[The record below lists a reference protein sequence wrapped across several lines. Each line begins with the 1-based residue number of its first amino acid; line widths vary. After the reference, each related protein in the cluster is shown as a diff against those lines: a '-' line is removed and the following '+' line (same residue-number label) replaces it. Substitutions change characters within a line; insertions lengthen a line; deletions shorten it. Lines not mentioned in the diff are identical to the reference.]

1 MDKSEI
7 KTYTMGREVGRG
19 SGWGK
24 QRIKKKYTKY

>member
-7 KTYTMGREVGRG
+7 KTYTVDREVGGG

-24 QRIKKKYTKY
+24 QRIKKVYTKY